1 MSDLGGTVSSNY
13 RGASGFSR
21 LFSFELVTVVS
32 STIVLLILCLIL
44 APSSVTAGAFAGSL
58 PFAAAGAIVGLGQM
72 LVVQQRGFDL
82 SVPGAISFAVV
93 MSTHYPAGND
103 AALLPAVLMIICFAI
118 VVGLLNGFLVS
129 FLKLNAIVATIGMNA
144 LLFSAVFAVSGGVP
158 RRTTN
163 LLAEIAGGTL
173 FGIGHAV
180 YIAVIIVA
188 LMTFVLKMTVA
199 GRRFEG
205 VGANPLMAGSVG
217 LNVRLHEMMAYVYA
231 QLLFAL
237 AGLLLAGLTSQPT
250 AFQGNSY
257 LLPSVAMV
265 VLGGTSLMGGRG
277 FPVSTAIAAFFLTQ
291 LGQLSI
297 AIGVPYSAQTI
308 IQAVALG
315 FGIAI
320 YSFRRSQ

>member
-1 MSDLGGTVSSNY
+1 MT
-13 RGASGFSR
+13 GAVNAIGDRYAAQFR
-21 LFSFELVTVVS
+21 LKQIVSFELVTVVS
-32 STIVLLILCLIL
+32 STLVLLLLCLIF

-58 PFAAAGAIVGLGQM
+58 PFAAAGSIVGLGQM

-82 SVPGAISFAVV
+82 SVPGAVSFAVV
-93 MSTHYPAGND
+93 LSTHYPAGND
-103 AALLPAVLMIICFAI
+103 AALLPAILMIAVFA
-118 VVGLLNGFLVS
+118 VAVGALNGFLVS
-129 FLKLNAIVATIGMNA
+129 FLRLNAIVATIGMNA

-158 RRTTN
+158 RRTTD
-163 LLAEIAGGTL
+163 LLAEIAGGSI

-180 YIAVIIVA
+180 YIAIIVVII
-188 LMTFVLKMTVA
+188 MTFVLKSTVA

-205 VGANPLMAGSVG
+205 VGANPLMARSVG
-217 LNVRLHEMMAYVYA
+217 LNVRRHQMMAYVYA

-265 VLGGTSLMGGRG
+265 VLGGTSLLGGRG
-277 FPVSTAIAAFFLTQ
+277 FPISTAIAAFFLTQ
-291 LGQLSI
+291 LAQFSI

-308 IQAVALG
+308 IQALALG
-315 FGIAI
+315 FGIAV